1 MNLGN
6 LKGACFFWFAVAMSF
21 SVSTGAAQSSA
32 EADQQQ
38 LVFGNSGFG
47 FRLLKELAREKP
59 RANIFI
65 SPYSISS
72 VLQMVSNG
80 ARGRTLDEL
89 RKVLGTTGL
98 AAPRLNAACE
108 ELNQSISSTQTNV
121 ILKIANAL
129 WYRTGAQLNPEF
141 AAVNE
146 KFYRATLSAL
156 DFSQAGSAQIMN
168 EWAAHNT
175 AGRIKTIVQ
184 PPIPADTAIVLANA
198 IYFKGTWLDQFDQ
211 KQTRPRAF
219 HLPSGQ
225 EPLPMMQQ
233 TRTFLY
239 QQGAGFQAVQLLYA
253 DQRLQMGVFLPE
265 PHSGPESLLEK
276 MDGRNWQDKISTGFH
291 EAKGTLVLPRFKLRF
306 GAELNGPLGAL
317 GLGSAFTQNA
327 DFSAMS
333 PSHLFLSEVKHQS
346 FVEVNEEG
354 TEAAAATTGTMALT
368 SFRQEPPPFQMVV
381 DRPFLFLISDRVTK
395 SILFIGLVFDPS
407 HSES

>member
-1 MNLGN
+1 
-6 LKGACFFWFAVAMSF
+6 
-21 SVSTGAAQSSA
+21 
-32 EADQQQ
+32 
-38 LVFGNSGFG
+38 
-47 FRLLKELAREKP
+47 
-59 RANIFI
+59 
-65 SPYSISS
+65 
-72 VLQMVSNG
+72 
-80 ARGRTLDEL
+80 
-89 RKVLGTTGL
+89 
-98 AAPRLNAACE
+98 
-108 ELNQSISSTQTNV
+108 
-121 ILKIANAL
+121 
-129 WYRTGAQLNPEF
+129 
-141 AAVNE
+141 
-146 KFYRATLSAL
+146 
-156 DFSQAGSAQIMN
+156 
-168 EWAAHNT
+168 
-175 AGRIKTIVQ
+175 
-184 PPIPADTAIVLANA
+184 
-198 IYFKGTWLDQFDQ
+198 GTWLDQFDQ

-265 PHSGPESLLEK
+265 PNSGPEALLEK
-276 MDGRNWQDKISTGFH
+276 MDGRNGQDKISTGFR

-306 GAELNGPLGAL
+306 GAELNVPLGAL
-317 GLGSAFTQNA
+317 GLGSALTQNA

-407 HSES
+407 